1 MERLQKVI
9 ASSGYCSRRKAEDL
23 IINSKV
29 MVNGRIVNELGVK
42 VKGDD
47 VIKVENNVI
56 TREEKEYYVIN
67 KPRGVLSTT
76 KDDKDRKTIIDYI
89 ETDKRIYPVGR
100 LDYDTTGLLLLT
112 NDGEFAN
119 NMMKPSSM
127 IEKTYLAKINGI
139 LTKEEK
145 QKLLSLKKYKVDNI
159 KVKSINKT
167 NQTSLVEITIH
178 EGKNHEIKN
187 IFKTINYDTLKLTR
201 ISYGFL
207 DIKDLKSGEY
217 RKLNHKEVTSLY
229 ALANSKIKGS
239 SL

>member
-1 MERLQKVI
+1 MLL
-9 ASSGYCSRRKAEDL
+9 L
-23 IINSKV
+23 IKNK
-29 MVNGRIVNELGVK
+29 K
-42 VKGDD
+42 
-47 VIKVENNVI
+47 ENN
-56 TREEKEYYVIN
+56 N
-67 KPRGVLSTT
+67 K
-76 KDDKDRKTIIDYI
+76 
-89 ETDKRIYPVGR
+89 
-100 LDYDTTGLLLLT
+100 
-112 NDGEFAN
+112 
-119 NMMKPSSM
+119 MMKTNKKKK
-127 IEKTYLAKINGI
+127 KTYLAKINGI

-217 RKLNHKEVTSLY
+217 RKLNIKEVKKLYSL
-229 ALANSKIKGS
+229 IKK
-239 SL
+239 

>member
-159 KVKSINKT
+159 KVKSINKN

-217 RKLNHKEVTSLY
+217 RKLNIKEVKKLYSL
-229 ALANSKIKGS
+229 IKK
-239 SL
+239 

>member
-145 QKLLSLKKYKVDNI
+145 QKLLLLKKYKVDNI

-217 RKLNHKEVTSLY
+217 RKLNIKEVKKLYSL
-229 ALANSKIKGS
+229 IKK
-239 SL
+239 

>member
-1 MERLQKVI
+1 M
-9 ASSGYCSRRKAEDL
+9 
-23 IINSKV
+23 
-29 MVNGRIVNELGVK
+29 
-42 VKGDD
+42 
-47 VIKVENNVI
+47 
-56 TREEKEYYVIN
+56 
-67 KPRGVLSTT
+67 
-76 KDDKDRKTIIDYI
+76 
-89 ETDKRIYPVGR
+89 GR

-217 RKLNHKEVTSLY
+217 RKLNIKEVKKLYSL
-229 ALANSKIKGS
+229 IKK
-239 SL
+239 

>member
-119 NMMKPSSM
+119 LMMKPSSM

-217 RKLNHKEVTSLY
+217 RKLNIKEVKKLYSL
-229 ALANSKIKGS
+229 IKK
-239 SL
+239 

>member
-23 IINSKV
+23 IINNKV

-145 QKLLSLKKYKVDNI
+145 LKLLSLKKYKVDNI

-217 RKLNHKEVTSLY
+217 RKLNIKEVKKLYSL
-229 ALANSKIKGS
+229 IKK
-239 SL
+239 

>member
-217 RKLNHKEVTSLY
+217 RKLNIKEVKKLYSL
-229 ALANSKIKGS
+229 IKK
-239 SL
+239 

>member
-1 MERLQKVI
+1 MERLKKVI

-217 RKLNHKEVTSLY
+217 RKLNIKEVKKLYSL
-229 ALANSKIKGS
+229 IKK
-239 SL
+239 

>member
-23 IINSKV
+23 IINNKV

-217 RKLNHKEVTSLY
+217 RKLNIKEVKKLYSL
-229 ALANSKIKGS
+229 IKK
-239 SL
+239 

>member
-29 MVNGRIVNELGVK
+29 MVNGRIVNELGDK

-145 QKLLSLKKYKVDNI
+145 LKLLSLKKYKVDNI

-207 DIKDLKSGEY
+207 DIKELKSGEY
-217 RKLNHKEVTSLY
+217 RKLNIKEVKKLYSL
-229 ALANSKIKGS
+229 IKK
-239 SL
+239 

>member
-76 KDDKDRKTIIDYI
+76 KDDTDRKTIIDYI

-145 QKLLSLKKYKVDNI
+145 LKLLSLKKYKVDNI

-217 RKLNHKEVTSLY
+217 RKLNIKEVKKLYSL
-229 ALANSKIKGS
+229 IKK
-239 SL
+239 

>member
-145 QKLLSLKKYKVDNI
+145 LKLLSLKKYKVDNI

-217 RKLNHKEVTSLY
+217 RKLNIKEVKKLYSL
-229 ALANSKIKGS
+229 IKK
-239 SL
+239 

>member
-127 IEKTYLAKINGI
+127 IEKTYLAKISGI

-217 RKLNHKEVTSLY
+217 RKLNIKEVKKLYSL
-229 ALANSKIKGS
+229 IKK
-239 SL
+239 

>member
-207 DIKDLKSGEY
+207 DFFSFGF
-217 RKLNHKEVTSLY
+217 S
-229 ALANSKIKGS
+229 
-239 SL
+239 

>member
-100 LDYDTTGLLLLT
+100 LDYDSTGLLLLT

-217 RKLNHKEVTSLY
+217 RKLNIKEVKKLYSL
-229 ALANSKIKGS
+229 IKK
-239 SL
+239 

>member
-139 LTKEEK
+139 LTKDEK

-217 RKLNHKEVTSLY
+217 RKLNIKEVKKLYSL
-229 ALANSKIKGS
+229 IKK
-239 SL
+239 

>member
-217 RKLNHKEVTSLY
+217 SKLNIKEVKKLYSL
-229 ALANSKIKGS
+229 IKK
-239 SL
+239 

>member
-23 IINSKV
+23 IINNKV

-159 KVKSINKT
+159 KVKSINKN

-187 IFKTINYDTLKLTR
+187 IFKTINHDTLKLTR

-217 RKLNHKEVTSLY
+217 RKLNIKEVKKLYSL
-229 ALANSKIKGS
+229 IKK
-239 SL
+239 

>member
-23 IINSKV
+23 IINNKV

-139 LTKEEK
+139 FY
-145 QKLLSLKKYKVDNI
+145 S
-159 KVKSINKT
+159 
-167 NQTSLVEITIH
+167 
-178 EGKNHEIKN
+178 
-187 IFKTINYDTLKLTR
+187 
-201 ISYGFL
+201 
-207 DIKDLKSGEY
+207 
-217 RKLNHKEVTSLY
+217 
-229 ALANSKIKGS
+229 
-239 SL
+239 

>member
-112 NDGEFAN
+112 NDGDFAN

-217 RKLNHKEVTSLY
+217 RKLNIKEVKKLYSL
-229 ALANSKIKGS
+229 IKK
-239 SL
+239 

>member
-139 LTKEEK
+139 LTKQEK
-145 QKLLSLKKYKVDNI
+145 QKILSLKKYKVDNI
-159 KVKSINKT
+159 KVKSINKN

-217 RKLNHKEVTSLY
+217 RKLNIKEVKKLYSL
-229 ALANSKIKGS
+229 IKK
-239 SL
+239 